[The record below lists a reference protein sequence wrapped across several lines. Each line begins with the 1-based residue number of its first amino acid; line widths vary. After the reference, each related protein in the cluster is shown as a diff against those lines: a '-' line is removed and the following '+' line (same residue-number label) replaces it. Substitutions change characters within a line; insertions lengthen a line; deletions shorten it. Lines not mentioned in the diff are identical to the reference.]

1 MQFELDNL
9 FRSKCKRIFE
19 LDPSTPIKLVDRQ
32 NTSSISLPVF
42 RKKLSR
48 NTMKKKAQLAI
59 NLGLKTLQIV
69 QFVMSNNSIYI
80 AAYSCSSI

>member
-32 NTSSISLPVF
+32 NTSSISLSVF

-48 NTMKKKAQLAI
+48 NTMKNKAQLAI

-69 QFVMSNNSIYI
+69 QFVMSNSSIYI
-80 AAYSCSSI
+80 VAYSCSSI